1 MDTLERIF
9 ELADKKFPEQQA
21 FASALGVKPSIV
33 SQWKNKITKSYERR
47 LPKIAEVLST
57 SVEYL
62 TTGDEKSPTD
72 PEAGEREREFVRL
85 FDSPR
90 LHQNK
95 IPCNR
100 NGCRGFLCAA
110 MV

>member
-47 LPKIAEVLST
+47 LPKIAEVLGT

-72 PEAGEREREFVRL
+72 PEA
-85 FDSPR
+85 
-90 LHQNK
+90 
-95 IPCNR
+95 IPPMYSKLNPENR
-100 NGCRGFLCAA
+100 ALVNQMIEKLLKSQSDH
-110 MV
+110 